1 MLERMSNG
9 KDVEPDNIPIEV
21 YKSIGGR
28 GIVWL
33 TELLNEII
41 RTKKI
46 LDEWRRSI
54 LVPIYKNKMDIQN
67 CVNYRRI
74 KLIIH
79 TMKLWENV
87 IERRLRKE
95 TRVTYN

>member
-1 MLERMSNG
+1 MS
-9 KDVEPDNIPIEV
+9 
-21 YKSIGGR
+21 
-28 GIVWL
+28 L

-46 LDEWRRSI
+46 SDEWRRSI

-95 TRVTYN
+95 NRVTYN